1 MPFGDIS
8 LPPGAFQQPNI
19 AGGFLSGMMGMQEL
33 QTSQARADALQSLA
47 LREQQK
53 LEEES
58 QWNEAVKANLGGPDQ
73 EQGLAALYKINPER
87 AMGLA
92 KSQYEVNKLKAEGG
106 RIGADTQGKQIEN
119 EGKNADIAKQE
130 AVGAAHYMKTMGANA
145 NPQALAGYLMARSKT
160 WGERNPEVARQ
171 LQEAAGN
178 PDVLPHIMA
187 AAKAGGYKDPDEE
200 MQRDVSKANQI
211 NAYQQGLGPTPYQQQ
226 QLAQQ
231 GQQQQQTRQAQLT
244 EQQRSDARWLI
255 DKHDSAPEVLTY
267 KRVLPKANAV
277 LSAIKSTDPQSDV
290 DIIYGLTNILD
301 DLGSV
306 REGDLA
312 AIQGASSFSQWLN
325 NLNSQL
331 KQEGKLGPD
340 ARAGIAN
347 IIGRRMQQ
355 YESSYQARKSNLD
368 ALAQKAGLNPA
379 EVFADPMAFT
389 GQPQGGQPAQGQQQA
404 PAPTG
409 GLPEGRVA
417 INPATG
423 QRMIVRNGQ
432 LVPQ

>member
-19 AGGFLSGMMGMQEL
+19 AGSFLEGALGMQRM
-33 QTSQARADALQSLA
+33 QTSQALADDLEREAALKQRALDAEA
-47 LREQQK
+47 
-53 LEEES
+53 
-58 QWNEAVKANLGGPDQ
+58 QWGAAVKANPG
-73 EQGLAALYKINPER
+73 EQGLAALYAADPQR
-87 AMGLA
+87 AAG
-92 KSQYEVNKLKAEGG
+92 YEKQLLELGKLRGEVGKVNAE
-106 RIGADTQGKQIEN
+106 TQGKGIEN
-119 EGKNADIAKQE
+119 AGKNADIAKQE
-130 AVGAAHYMKTMGANA
+130 AVSAMHFMKAMGANA
-145 NPQALAGYLMARSKT
+145 SPQALAGYLTSRSKT
-160 WGERNPEVARQ
+160 WAGRNDDVAKQ
-171 LQEAAGN
+171 LGEAAAN
-178 PDVLPHIMA
+178 PDVMTHIKA
-187 AAKAGGYKDPDEE
+187 AALAAGYKDPDEE
-200 MQRDVSKANQI
+200 MRRDIYKSTEIERAK
-211 NAYQQGLGPTPYQQQ
+211 NALPPSPYQQQ
-226 QLAQQ
+226 QLAMQ
-231 GQQQQQTRQAQLT
+231 GQQLTQARQQQLT

-255 DKHDSAPEVLTY
+255 DKHDTAPEVLTY

-277 LSAIKSTDPQSDV
+277 MAAIKSTDPQSDV

-312 AIQGASSFSQWLN
+312 AIKGASSYAQWVD
-325 NLNSQL
+325 NLQSEL
-331 KQEGKLGPD
+331 KAEGKLGPK

-347 IIGRRMQQ
+347 IIGRRIKE

-379 EVFADPMAFT
+379 EVFAEPMAFA
-389 GQPQGGQPAQGQQQA
+389 GQAQAQPAAQSQG
-404 PAPTG
+404 G

>member
-8 LPPGAFQQPNI
+8 LPPGAIQQPNI
-19 AGGFLSGMMGMQEL
+19 AGGFLSGMLGMQEL

-47 LREQQK
+47 QREQQK
-53 LEEES
+53 LAEES
-58 QWNEAVKANLGGPDQ
+58 RWDEAVKANLSGPDQ

-130 AVGAAHYMKTMGANA
+130 AVGAAHYMKAMGANA
-145 NPQALAGYLMARSKT
+145 NPQALAGYLIARSKT
-160 WGERNPEVARQ
+160 WGDRNPEVARQ

-200 MQRDVSKANQI
+200 MQRDVSASNQKA
-211 NAYQQGLGPTPYQQQ
+211 AYQQGLGPTPYQQQ
-226 QLAQQ
+226 QL
-231 GQQQQQTRQAQLT
+231 GLQQQSTHAELGNKANERANALRKQFEGLEEVQTYRTVAPLMQGLYSSAQLDNKAGDLGLIYGVARVLDPKGVVR
-244 EQQRSDARWLI
+244 ESDAGLVGGTGSWFEDL
-255 DKHDSAPEVLTY
+255 AGQY
-267 KRVLPKANAV
+267 NAV
-277 LSAIKSTDPQSDV
+277 KGGARLSPDV
-290 DIIYGLTNILD
+290 RAKLLEMATGKTN
-301 DLGSV
+301 
-306 REGDLA
+306 A
-312 AIQGASSFSQWLN
+312 
-325 NLNSQL
+325 L
-331 KQEGKLGPD
+331 KQAYD
-340 ARAGIAN
+340 VARDNYAGIAQRQG
-347 IIGRRMQQ
+347 I
-355 YESSYQARKSNLD
+355 ALD
-368 ALAQKAGLNPA
+368 
-379 EVFADPMAFT
+379 DMAFGT
-389 GQPQGGQPAQGQQQA
+389 MTPQGGQPAQGQA
-404 PAPTG
+404 PAPAG